1 MSSDY
6 LIGIDVGG
14 TFTDV
19 VGISAEGKTTLAK
32 ASSTPGDQSEGVL
45 NGLARLAEALE
56 MTLADLLSRTTRIV
70 HGTTVATNAL
80 LERNGAKVAMLTTD
94 GHRDILEMREGLK
107 PERYN
112 VRLPVIKPLVPRSA
126 RFAVHERMR
135 ENGAVETP
143 LDASSLQAA
152 IAAIKEMKAEAVAVC
167 FLHSWRDTRHEVEA
181 AAAVRA
187 AVPNVFVTCSGE
199 VLPQIKEYE
208 RFSTTAVNAYVGP
221 MVSSYLDK
229 LNKRLTTAGFSG
241 PLFVIL
247 SHGGIAPVAEA
258 ARVAAGTALSGP
270 AGGVAAAVAIA
281 QQCAE
286 ADIVTFDMG
295 GTSTD
300 IALVE
305 HGKAILGRGRT
316 VGDERIALETLDIET
331 LGAGGGSIAHI
342 ASSGMLQVG
351 PRSAGAV
358 PGPVAYGAGGTEPTV
373 TDANLVLGYLDPDR
387 FLGGRHK
394 LDITAAK
401 QAFARLGSAL
411 GLDPLHAA
419 AGVVRLA
426 NTRIA
431 DGIRVATVRR
441 GIDPRGAALLSFGGA
456 AGLHATAVAR
466 EIGMSRVIVPL
477 FAAGLSAWGMLHTD
491 LRYEVSRSVL
501 DEATVKD
508 ENKLR
513 ATFALL
519 EDEARAQMQQWWPG
533 SVAVRRRADM
543 RYGEQIF
550 EIDVPLDD
558 VDWDAPGLSA
568 RVSAA
573 FGARHKA
580 LFTYELPGEEVVLVN
595 ARVAVVG
602 ELPAARQSSGADG
615 KELSPFA
622 ERQVIFEK
630 SQVKV
635 PVFDFMRLPAGQV
648 VQGPAMVE
656 NDTTTILLRS
666 GDRARMRKEG
676 VLDITISD
684 DQS

>member
-1 MSSDY
+1 MSIDY

-19 VGISAEGKTTLAK
+19 VGIAADGTTTLAK
-32 ASSTPGDQSEGVL
+32 ASSTPGDQSVGVL
-45 NGLARLAEALE
+45 NGLERLAEALGE
-56 MTLADLLSRTTRIV
+56 PLADLLSRTTRIV

-80 LERNGAKVAMLTTD
+80 LERNGAKIAMLTTE

-112 VRLPVIKPLVPRSA
+112 ARLPVIKPLVPRSA
-126 RFAVHERMR
+126 RFPVRERMR
-135 ENGAVETP
+135 ENGSVETS
-143 LDASSLQAA
+143 LDESSLSAA
-152 IAAIKEMKAEAVAVC
+152 IAAVREMKAEAVAIC
-167 FLHSWRDTRHEVEA
+167 FLHSWRDTRHETMAAEA
-181 AAAVRA
+181 IRA
-187 AVPNVFVTCSGE
+187 AVPDVFVTCSGE

-208 RFSTTAVNAYVGP
+208 RFSTAAVNAYVGP

-229 LNKRLTTAGFSG
+229 LTGRLAAAGFSG

-258 ARVAAGTALSGP
+258 ARIAAGTALSGP

-281 QQCAE
+281 RECAE

-316 VGDERIALETLDIET
+316 VGGERIALETLDIET

-342 ASSGMLQVG
+342 GASGMLQVG

-373 TDANLVLGYLDPDR
+373 TDANLVLGYLDADR

-394 LDITAAK
+394 LDIEAAR
-401 QAFARLGSAL
+401 QAFARLGETL
-411 GLDPLHAA
+411 GLDPTHTA

-466 EIGMSRVIVPL
+466 EIGMSRIIVPI

-501 DEATVKD
+501 DEATMRD
-508 ENKLR
+508 EDKLR
-513 ATFALL
+513 ATFAVL
-519 EDEARAQMQQWWPG
+519 EDEARAQMRQWWTG
-533 SVAVRRRADM
+533 GVAIRRRADM

-558 VDWDAPGLSA
+558 VDWDAPGLPK

-573 FGARHKA
+573 FNARHKA
-580 LFTYELPGEEVVLVN
+580 LFTYDLPGEEVVLVN
-595 ARVAVVG
+595 ARAAVVG
-602 ELPAARQSSGADG
+602 ELKANRSGHVVDGQAAT
-615 KELSPFA
+615 PFA
-622 ERQVIFEK
+622 ERRVVFETGETT
-630 SQVKV
+630 V
-635 PVFDFMRLPAGQV
+635 PVFDFMRLPSGQV
-648 VQGPAMVE
+648 LNGPAIVE
-656 NDTTTILLRS
+656 NDTTTVLLRP
-666 GDRARMRKEG
+666 GDKAFMRKEG
-676 VLDITISD
+676 VLDITVTD
-684 DQS
+684 G